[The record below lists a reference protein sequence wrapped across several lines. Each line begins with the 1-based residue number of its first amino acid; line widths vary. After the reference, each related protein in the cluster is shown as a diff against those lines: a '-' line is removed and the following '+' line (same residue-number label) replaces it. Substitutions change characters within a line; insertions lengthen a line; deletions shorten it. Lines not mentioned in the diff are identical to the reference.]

1 MDETQVDGFYRL
13 DDFLQLALLNQLS
26 ELQSNQ
32 AKQQLRIPLELSSTL
47 YGAVRGWVS
56 HETLRKVEEQRKL
69 LTKKDQS
76 SFLTCTG
83 VFSRVYGLPCLHILD
98 ILQGALL
105 LDHFHSNWH
114 LKHDGAPQLLLEPRQ
129 RIEPIQAQSSLPC
142 SSTKREPSRFEAAE
156 AQASQR
162 SRAPSRCTKCN
173 TIGHIRS
180 SNACPLRYSDIV

>member
-47 YGAVRGWVS
+47 YGVVRGWVS
-56 HETLRKVEEQRKL
+56 HEALRKVEEQRKL
-69 LTKKDQS
+69 LIKKDQS

-129 RIEPIQAQSSLPC
+129 RIEPIQA
-142 SSTKREPSRFEAAE
+142 KAPSHGQVLSGSPVNLKQMKPR
-156 AQASQR
+156 QAS
-162 SRAPSRCTKCN
+162 AA
-173 TIGHIRS
+173 GHQAGAL
-180 SNACPLRYSDIV
+180 NATQSAT

>member
-83 VFSRVYGLPCLHILD
+83 VFSQVYGLRNYFLNLASVLSQFKPKAPSHAQVLSGSPVDLKQLKPRQASAAGH
-98 ILQGALL
+98 QAGAL
-105 LDHFHSNWH
+105 N
-114 LKHDGAPQLLLEPRQ
+114 AT
-129 RIEPIQAQSSLPC
+129 QSA
-142 SSTKREPSRFEAAE
+142 T
-156 AQASQR
+156 
-162 SRAPSRCTKCN
+162 
-173 TIGHIRS
+173 
-180 SNACPLRYSDIV
+180 